1 MASTGGNPTHGRLT
15 SIGYTCYKIANRVA
29 RRVEPIETRLAA
41 GILIASPNRTVAPL
55 AGLEASVALPPSDC
69 QIPISRRVPG
79 KHMARAQGRVADIC
93 GRLLDA
99 FTSAVPLHPGSTKV
113 RKRPSEKEIALATES
128 GLKKFYEAAR
138 AEREQH
144 RLGVIARARVAFIL
158 QQRLLA
164 AGYPAPL
171 VKQVLFAML
180 LSAFVGGRR

>member
-1 MASTGGNPTHGRLT
+1 MGR
-15 SIGYTCYKIANRVA
+15 
-29 RRVEPIETRLAA
+29 P
-41 GILIASPNRTVAPL
+41 
-55 AGLEASVALPPSDC
+55 
-69 QIPISRRVPG
+69 
-79 KHMARAQGRVADIC
+79 QGRIQDIC

-99 FTSAVPLHPGSTKV
+99 FTNAVPLHPEGAKG

-128 GLKKFYEAAR
+128 GLTKFFEAAR

-144 RLGVIARARVAFIL
+144 RLGVIGRARVAFAL

-180 LSAFVGGRR
+180 VSAFVGGRR